1 MNVSLTPELELVIQ
15 EKIASGLY
23 NNASEVM
30 RDALRLMLKRD
41 ELGDLHDDWL
51 RAEIEIGWQAAVHGD
66 FAEGCTPATILAK
79 SQALDEAASADEL

>member
-1 MNVSLTPELELVIQ
+1 MNVSLTPELELIVQ
-15 EKIASGLY
+15 EKVASGLY

-66 FAEGCTPATILAK
+66 FVEGCSASTILKKARM
-79 SQALDEAASADEL
+79 LDEATGADAL

>member
-1 MNVSLTPELELVIQ
+1 MNVSLTPELEHIVQ

-30 RDALRLMLKRD
+30 REALRLMLKKD

-51 RAEIEIGWQAAVHGD
+51 RAEIETGWQAAVLGD
-66 FAEGCTPATILAK
+66 FAEDCSAATILEKA
-79 SQALDEAASADEL
+79 QALDDASAANEL